1 MNDSDTPDNALSA
14 LSASANSLLLLPPAA
29 NPSTAINHVS
39 ETNIDPALLHAAC
52 IPTQTPSG
60 ERIPKEQFEAQL
72 YVSPRSLIEIYLLT
86 TTVNY
91 YTL

>member
-1 MNDSDTPDNALSA
+1 MTLNDTPDNAQGHS
-14 LSASANSLLLLPPAA
+14 SSANSL
-29 NPSTAINHVS
+29 PSTAVDRVS

-72 YVSPRSLIEIYLLT
+72 
-86 TTVNY
+86 
-91 YTL
+91 

>member
-1 MNDSDTPDNALSA
+1 MNDTPDNAQGQLSA
-14 LSASANSLLLLPPAA
+14 LSASSLPAS
-29 NPSTAINHVS
+29 NPSTAVDRVS

-72 YVSPRSLIEIYLLT
+72 
-86 TTVNY
+86 
-91 YTL
+91 

>member
-1 MNDSDTPDNALSA
+1 MNDTPHNAP
-14 LSASANSLLLLPPAA
+14 SANFLPV
-29 NPSTAINHVS
+29 PSTAINRVS

-72 YVSPRSLIEIYLLT
+72 
-86 TTVNY
+86 
-91 YTL
+91 